1 MEANSNQQAPSSK
14 AVPFLKQQLCNSGN
28 KDISPAYYPK
38 AKTNRESQLPA
49 ATSYHSAILSNYC
62 HNLQETIIHS
72 FQQPAQESHHTNS
85 NYTFQQPYMDQS
97 FNLSSTTTLGSVPN
111 HYLHHHN
118 YNYHNNYNY
127 NHNYY
132 YNKYHYNNN
141 KINNNNIKV
150 PNSIR

>member
-14 AVPFLKQQLCNSGN
+14 AVSLLKQQLCNSGN
-28 KDISPAYYPK
+28 KDISSAYNPK

-85 NYTFQQPYMDQS
+85 NHTFKQPYMDQS
-97 FNLSSTTTLGSVPN
+97 FNLPSTTTLGLVPN
-111 HYLHHHN
+111 HYLHHNNHN
-118 YNYHNNYNY
+118 YNHHHYNNYHNNN
-127 NHNYY
+127 
-132 YNKYHYNNN
+132 YHYNNN

-150 PNSIR
+150 PNSI